1 MFLPKVLF
9 PCTKP
14 EREKEA
20 KDMPKSA
27 RYAILEAIQGEMRR
41 DKLLT
46 LLYEY
51 QSPSASWRG
60 QRINLEKEFGRWRAR
75 FNAIDENWIVGGAM
89 GMSMIGVRAIAHI
102 PSMTTLIPYELMF
115 NHAGKLRHM
124 TGGQAAFPMVLWADM
139 QGRSPFQ
146 AGQHADAGLE
156 SSYARLAGLKVVI
169 PSNPYDAKGLMI
181 SAIRDVD
188 PVVFCQYPVPAS
200 GPEVPDDPYT
210 VPIGQA
216 ATRAEG
222 KDITIVGYAPQTV
235 EIAKAV
241 EQLKQRRISA
251 EFIDP
256 RTLAPLEQV
265 TETIVASVKKTGRLL
280 TSDDGGYSF
289 CNCAEIIARVAEAAP
304 GARFKRLAFPDAP
317 PPGAPEM
324 INYMRVNAA
333 DIVAAAEKMVRG

>member
-1 MFLPKVLF
+1 MAKSMTYAVL
-9 PCTKP
+9 
-14 EREKEA
+14 EG
-20 KDMPKSA
+20 
-27 RYAILEAIQGEMRR
+27 IQAEMRQ

-51 QSPSASWRG
+51 QRPVASWQGRT
-60 QRINLEKEFGRWRAR
+60 INLEAEFGPWRAR
-75 FNAIDENWIVGGAM
+75 FNAIDENWIVGGSM
-89 GMSMIGVRAIAHI
+89 GMSMMGVRAIAHI
-102 PSMTTLIPYELMF
+102 PSMTTFIPYELMF

-139 QGRSPFQ
+139 QGRAAYQ

-156 SSYARLAGLKVVI
+156 SCYARLAGLKVVI

-188 PVVFCQYPVPAS
+188 PVIFCQYPVPAS
-200 GPEVPDDPYT
+200 GPEVPDEPYT

-216 ATRAEG
+216 AIRTEG
-222 KDITIVGYAPQTV
+222 KDVTIVGYAPQTV

-241 EQLKQRRISA
+241 EQLKQRGIEA

-265 TETIVASVKKTGRLL
+265 METILASVRKTGRLL
-280 TSDDGGYSF
+280 TSDDGSYSF
-289 CNCAEIIARVAEAAP
+289 CNGAEIIARTAEAVP
-304 GARFKRLAFPDAP
+304 GAKFKRLAFPDAP
-317 PPGAPEM
+317 APGAPEM
-324 INYMRVNAA
+324 INYMRVSAA

>member
-1 MFLPKVLF
+1 M
-9 PCTKP
+9 T
-14 EREKEA
+14 
-20 KDMPKSA
+20 
-27 RYAILEAIQGEMRR
+27 YAILEAIQEEMRR
-41 DKLLT
+41 DKLLI

-51 QSPSASWRG
+51 QQPVARWE
-60 QRINLEKEFGRWRAR
+60 QRTINLEAEFGRWRAR
-75 FNAIDENWIVGGAM
+75 FSAIDENWIVGGAM

-156 SSYARLAGLKVVI
+156 SCYARLAGLKVVI
-169 PSNPYDAKGLMI
+169 PSNPYDAKGLMV

-200 GPEVPDDPYT
+200 GPDVPDESYI

-216 ATRAEG
+216 VIRTEG

-241 EQLKQRRISA
+241 EQLRQRGISA

-256 RTLAPLEQV
+256 RTLAPLEDV
-265 TETIVASVKKTGRLL
+265 METIIASVKKTGRLL
-280 TSDDGGYSF
+280 TSDDGSYNF
-289 CNCAEIIARVAEAAP
+289 CNCVEIIARAAEAVP
-304 GARFKRLAFPDAP
+304 GAKFKRLAFPDAP

-324 INYMRVNAA
+324 INYMRVRAD
-333 DIVAAAEKMVRG
+333 DIVTAAEKMVRG

>member
-1 MFLPKVLF
+1 
-9 PCTKP
+9 
-14 EREKEA
+14 
-20 KDMPKSA
+20 MPKSM

-41 DKLLT
+41 DEQLT

-51 QSPSASWRG
+51 QRPATRWGGRP
-60 QRINLEKEFGRWRAR
+60 INLEAEFGRWRAR
-75 FNAIDENWIVGGAM
+75 FSAIDENWIVGGAL

-139 QGRSPFQ
+139 QGRAPYQ

-156 SSYARLAGLKVVI
+156 SCYARLAGLKVVI

-188 PVVFCQYPVPAS
+188 PVVFCHYSMPTS
-200 GPEVPDDPYT
+200 GPDVPDEPYT

-216 ATRAEG
+216 AVRTQGR
-222 KDITIVGYAPQTV
+222 DITIVGYAPQTV
-235 EIAKAV
+235 EITKAV
-241 EQLKQRRISA
+241 KQLKQRRISA

-265 TETIVASVKKTGRLL
+265 METIIKSVKKTGKLL
-280 TSDDGGYSF
+280 TSDDGSYNF
-289 CNCAEIIARVAEAAP
+289 CNGAEIIARAAEAVP
-304 GARFKRLAFPDAP
+304 GTKFKRLAFPDAP

-324 INYMRVNAA
+324 INYMRVGAA
-333 DIVAAAEKMVRG
+333 DIVAAAEKMVRR

>member
-1 MFLPKVLF
+1 
-9 PCTKP
+9 
-14 EREKEA
+14 
-20 KDMPKSA
+20 
-27 RYAILEAIQGEMRR
+27 MRQ

-51 QSPSASWRG
+51 QRPVASWQGRT
-60 QRINLEKEFGRWRAR
+60 INLEAEFGPWRAR

-102 PSMTTLIPYELMF
+102 PSMTTFIPFELMF

-139 QGRSPFQ
+139 QGRAAYQ

-156 SSYARLAGLKVVI
+156 SCYARLAGLKVVI

-188 PVVFCQYPVPAS
+188 PVIFCQYPVPAS
-200 GPEVPDDPYT
+200 GPDVPDDPYT

-216 ATRAEG
+216 AIRTEG
-222 KDITIVGYAPQTV
+222 KDVTIVGYAPQTV

-241 EQLKQRRISA
+241 EQLKQRGIEA

-265 TETIVASVKKTGRLL
+265 METIMASVRKTGRLL
-280 TSDDGGYSF
+280 TSDDGSYSF
-289 CNCAEIIARVAEAAP
+289 CNGAEIIARTAEAVP
-304 GARFKRLAFPDAP
+304 GAKFKRLAFPDAP
-317 PPGAPEM
+317 APGAPEM
-324 INYMRVNAA
+324 INYMRVSAA

>member
-1 MFLPKVLF
+1 
-9 PCTKP
+9 
-14 EREKEA
+14 
-20 KDMPKSA
+20 MPKSMT
-27 RYAILEAIQGEMRR
+27 YAILEAIQEEMRR
-41 DKLLT
+41 DKLLI

-51 QSPSASWRG
+51 QQPVARWE
-60 QRINLEKEFGRWRAR
+60 QRTINLEAEFGRWRAR
-75 FNAIDENWIVGGAM
+75 FSAIDENWIVGGAM

-156 SSYARLAGLKVVI
+156 SCYARLAGLKVVI
-169 PSNPYDAKGLMI
+169 PSNPYDAKGLMV

-200 GPEVPDDPYT
+200 GPDVPDESYI

-216 ATRAEG
+216 VIRTEG

-241 EQLKQRRISA
+241 EQLRQRGISA

-256 RTLAPLEQV
+256 RTLAPLEDV
-265 TETIVASVKKTGRLL
+265 METIIASVKKTGRLL
-280 TSDDGGYSF
+280 TSDDGSYNF
-289 CNCAEIIARVAEAAP
+289 CNCVEIIARAAEAVP
-304 GARFKRLAFPDAP
+304 GAKFKRLAFPDAP

-324 INYMRVNAA
+324 INYMRVRAD
-333 DIVAAAEKMVRG
+333 DIVTAAEKMVRG